1 MALEICLIG
10 LVVTSYWIGN
20 LRSTKGRE
28 AEDGFSLGFRG
39 VSVTLLSVGFASII
53 VIISTLMEGWRR
65 SQPNAVGMGILC
77 IALAIL
83 SIESWFDGFSG
94 IVGGLY
100 SSLGIVLLVL
110 LVCTIPMKGERWSV
124 MLAINAHVLLILGLI
139 ASGLSLLI
147 PMFLVVL
154 STTVWVTGIVQLR
167 KSLRAWGLAD
177 LVMAILFS
185 VVFYGGV
192 IFQPQILLV
201 GLSIIAIELGIIS
214 WLGLKN
220 EENMVKS

>member
-1 MALEICLIG
+1 
-10 LVVTSYWIGN
+10 
-20 LRSTKGRE
+20 
-28 AEDGFSLGFRG
+28 
-39 VSVTLLSVGFASII
+39 
-53 VIISTLMEGWRR
+53 
-65 SQPNAVGMGILC
+65 
-77 IALAIL
+77 
-83 SIESWFDGFSG
+83 
-94 IVGGLY
+94 
-100 SSLGIVLLVL
+100 
-110 LVCTIPMKGERWSV
+110 
-124 MLAINAHVLLILGLI
+124 
-139 ASGLSLLI
+139 
-147 PMFLVVL
+147 MFLVVL

>member
-1 MALEICLIG
+1 
-10 LVVTSYWIGN
+10 
-20 LRSTKGRE
+20 
-28 AEDGFSLGFRG
+28 
-39 VSVTLLSVGFASII
+39 
-53 VIISTLMEGWRR
+53 
-65 SQPNAVGMGILC
+65 
-77 IALAIL
+77 
-83 SIESWFDGFSG
+83 
-94 IVGGLY
+94 
-100 SSLGIVLLVL
+100 
-110 LVCTIPMKGERWSV
+110 

>member
-1 MALEICLIG
+1 
-10 LVVTSYWIGN
+10 
-20 LRSTKGRE
+20 
-28 AEDGFSLGFRG
+28 
-39 VSVTLLSVGFASII
+39 
-53 VIISTLMEGWRR
+53 
-65 SQPNAVGMGILC
+65 
-77 IALAIL
+77 
-83 SIESWFDGFSG
+83 
-94 IVGGLY
+94 
-100 SSLGIVLLVL
+100 
-110 LVCTIPMKGERWSV
+110 
-124 MLAINAHVLLILGLI
+124 
-139 ASGLSLLI
+139 
-147 PMFLVVL
+147 MFLVIL
-154 STTVWVTGIVQLR
+154 STTVWVTGILQLR

>member
-1 MALEICLIG
+1 
-10 LVVTSYWIGN
+10 
-20 LRSTKGRE
+20 
-28 AEDGFSLGFRG
+28 
-39 VSVTLLSVGFASII
+39 
-53 VIISTLMEGWRR
+53 
-65 SQPNAVGMGILC
+65 
-77 IALAIL
+77 
-83 SIESWFDGFSG
+83 
-94 IVGGLY
+94 
-100 SSLGIVLLVL
+100 
-110 LVCTIPMKGERWSV
+110 

-154 STTVWVTGIVQLR
+154 STTVWVTGILQLR

-201 GLSIIAIELGIIS
+201 GLSIIAIELGVVS